1 MNILPQF
8 RPKDNAICS
17 NPVGKKRWSARVACT
32 ASTDLKHRI
41 MSKSRLINWIVW
53 FFFCSFSTGGHSGW
67 LILCDSGKLGRSFR
81 DKSADVEQTIIRG
94 RSGVNSTDEL
104 TISWRHFWIGQI
116 NTTATGVDNFQHLKL
131 NNRNCQTING
141 LEA

>member
-17 NPVGKKRWSARVACT
+17 NPVGKKRWSAGVACT

-94 RSGVNSTDEL
+94 AIWGEFNRRIDDFMAALLDRSNK
-104 TISWRHFWIGQI
+104 H
-116 NTTATGVDNFQHLKL
+116 
-131 NNRNCQTING
+131 NRNRSRQLSTP
-141 LEA
+141 